1 MPRWGIQGSV
11 RYFKQID
18 NDHKGWW
25 YVFSS
30 LKDAALKYEAVFC
43 LYVIA
48 IEGVQEHYKINFIS
62 TDL

>member
-1 MPRWGIQGSV
+1 M
-11 RYFKQID
+11 
-18 NDHKGWW
+18 
-25 YVFSS
+25 FSS